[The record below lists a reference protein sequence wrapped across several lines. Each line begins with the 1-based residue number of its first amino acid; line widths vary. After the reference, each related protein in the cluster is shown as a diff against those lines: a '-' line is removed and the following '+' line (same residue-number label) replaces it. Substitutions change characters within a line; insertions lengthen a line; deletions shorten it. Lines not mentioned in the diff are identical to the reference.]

1 MEGGSSHRPSLAII
15 VLWQLSALVAVD
27 DVGGGKP

>member
-1 MEGGSSHRPSLAII
+1 MEGGSSHRPSLAI
-15 VLWQLSALVAVD
+15 VLWQLSTLVAVD